1 MSSAAD
7 HQYIYDL
14 AELSFRQGIKDV
26 VICPGSRSAPLVL
39 GFSNHSNLR
48 KFVIQD
54 ERSAGF
60 IALGLAQ
67 ATAKPVI
74 LICTSGTAGLNF
86 GPAIAEAFFQGI
98 PLIVCTA
105 DRPPEWVGQQDGQ
118 TIFQKHMYGEHVK
131 GYFDVQT
138 DGTESPFW
146 IANRMMNE
154 AILLSKEGIA
164 GPVHLNFPFK
174 EPLYPIAE
182 KKITFGNPRVILEQ
196 AISVIPQQKF
206 LETLR
211 VRLSAFRRVILIA
224 GQSGFDSSLSA
235 TIKTILKNQE
245 LVCLSEITGNL
256 GAGLSAIRHADA
268 ILQAASD
275 NLKKDL
281 QPDLIISWGNGLI
294 SKAIKTFIRSA
305 KPKEH
310 WHIQEYGKVAD
321 TFMSLTHIIR
331 ITPVHFL
338 EAVKNSSVSKPV
350 LDKRKIFRAL
360 WTEQEKKVVKIL
372 GNNLQSG
379 CEADFVRQLL
389 GNIPDGYGLHLAN
402 SLSVRYANLFSINK
416 SAKAVQV
423 FSNRGTSG
431 IDGCTSTAVG
441 HQMAGTRDN
450 VLLTGDVAF
459 FYDRNAFWHNYS
471 LKGFR
476 VVVLNNQGGRIFGV
490 IDGPKKRKEVSEYFI
505 GKQNMQ
511 ASYVADEF
519 GFKYYRCA
527 AGENYTGAIKDFFSK
542 SEKPK
547 LLEFISNPVLDKSEY
562 EAFLNELKKHYDT
575 TI

>member
-1 MSSAAD
+1 MSPTAD

-14 AELSFRQGIKDV
+14 AELCFRQGIKDV

-39 GFSNHSNLR
+39 GFSNHPGLR
-48 KFVIQD
+48 KFVIPD

-67 ATAKPVI
+67 ATARPVV
-74 LICTSGTAGLNF
+74 LVCTSGTAGLNF

-118 TIFQKHMYGEHVK
+118 TIFQKRMYGEHVK
-131 GYFDVQT
+131 GYFDVHT
-138 DGTESPFW
+138 DGTESPYW

-174 EPLYPIAE
+174 EPLYPFAE
-182 KKITFGNPRVILEQ
+182 KKIIFGKPRIIQEQ
-196 AISVIPQQKF
+196 IITVNPQQKF
-206 LETLR
+206 LENLR
-211 VRLSAFRRVILIA
+211 VRLSAFKRVILIA
-224 GQSGFDSSLSA
+224 GQSGYDPSLSA
-235 TIKTILKNQE
+235 TIKTIVKNQE
-245 LVCLSEITGNL
+245 IVCLSEITSNL
-256 GAGLSAIRHADA
+256 GTGLTAIRHADA
-268 ILQAASD
+268 ILQATSD
-275 NLKKDL
+275 NVRKDL

-294 SKAIKTFIRSA
+294 SKAIKTYIRSA

-310 WHIQEYGKVAD
+310 WHIQECGKVAD
-321 TFMSLTHIIR
+321 TFMSLTHIVR
-331 ITPVHFL
+331 VTPVHFL
-338 EAVKNSSVSKPV
+338 EAVKNSSVGKPV
-350 LDKRKIFRAL
+350 LTKRKIFRAL
-360 WTEQEKKVVKIL
+360 WIEQEKQVVKIL
-372 GNNLQSG
+372 GKNFQSG

-389 GNIPDGYGLHLAN
+389 GIMPAGYGFHLAN

-416 SAKAVQV
+416 SAKSVHI

-441 HQMAGTRDN
+441 HQIAGTRDN
-450 VLLTGDVAF
+450 ILLTGDVAF

-505 GKQNMQ
+505 GKQNIQ
-511 ASYVADEF
+511 ASHVADEF
-519 GFKYYRCA
+519 GFKYYRCVS
-527 AGENYTGAIKDFFSK
+527 GENFNGALKDFFSK

-562 EAFLNELKKHYDT
+562 EAFMNELKKHYDT